1 MNFDVWYTM
10 PSQQKEAL
18 VSVTFSLSDTDGKA
32 FAKTATINIA
42 P

>member
-18 VSVTFSLSDTDGKA
+18 ITVSFNLADTDGKA
-32 FAKTATINIA
+32 FGKTATVNVT